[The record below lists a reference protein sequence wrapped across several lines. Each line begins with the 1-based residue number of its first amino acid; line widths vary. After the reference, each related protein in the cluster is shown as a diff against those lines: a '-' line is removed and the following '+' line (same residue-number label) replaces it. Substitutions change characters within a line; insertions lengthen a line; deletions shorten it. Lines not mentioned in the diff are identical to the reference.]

1 MAKTKRKGWFA
12 QKTQT
17 KKTGDKMKHPKI
29 VSIVRIA
36 AFIAAAALSIQ
47 QTRATPYASCIT
59 NNAGTIN
66 FHLNENGGNVTVTYE
81 NGSTNA
87 SYNGITTGTN
97 LPPGLYTFSL
107 TGHSSYSIS
116 VSKVGTGLANVIT
129 NGFVLGDYRGID
141 VNKNPTSP
149 YFGQIYAARSAA
161 ASPAMAFYTLD
172 SDNTF
177 ISSNN
182 AGEIFTPGNT
192 SSPYRIG
199 VAPDDYLMVGDF
211 SSTNSS
217 IYRVSP
223 DLTTSQL
230 VLGPPG
236 VAAGQ
241 TAGVHGSEESRPLL
255 IGKLAGGGSATLL
268 EIDGNFPTDGS
279 HYNDILVYSNIT
291 LATLPRSSTGP
302 DLYGPVVG
310 LPANDGITLNNTFAG
325 LTEGPNG
332 YIYASYYRQASTPG
346 NPAALQIYDS
356 SITNQVWNSQYN
368 GGSSDYFIN
377 AYPGGS
383 VFGLIDSA
391 VSPDGKYVVGVSI
404 DNHFTICSLTN
415 GIPDVSTLF
424 VVKPTSSAQNGRAI
438 CWDAADNIYFVSSG
452 TAVMQVWSLGFSATA
467 VTTGNAG
474 GTTGF
479 SVTVPSTSVSVT
491 ATNPIA
497 SQANSYGNPTN
508 AVFTITRAGSL
519 NSSLVVPFTLSGTA
533 SNGTYVAVATT
544 GVTLAPG
551 QASTNIT
558 ITAVTDGIARPT
570 TTVILTLGASA
581 LYSVASPGTAT
592 IFIVNTAPDEVVAS
606 VDAPTMYNAFSN
618 DYASFVLTRLGDTN
632 AASFTVSSFTLTGTA
647 IAGTDYT
654 LPGPITFNPGDIS
667 YTNTISPLSGG
678 QLPVDSTANPFVGNK
693 TVIVGV
699 ASGSGYSGA
708 PDTATLAII
717 DSATPTATVLFSDP
731 LTDPNDATNWGVTS
745 ANNNMQNNAIDN
757 TIAFGYNLQTGD
769 PSDYGAIPLPP
780 SGVTNALRVTVNKDV
795 SPGAA
800 AAVNLYPTN
809 VSFSGNY
816 AVRFNMNIIEG
827 YNPSVTTEGA
837 LFGINHSGQQ
847 TNWWSGSGIVSGWG
861 TPATNVWGS
870 DGIWYWIS
878 ADGGAG
884 EGDYIEYTGLG
895 GTNDNTGWEEI
906 TDTTR
911 ASYANA
917 FKTNVF
923 TTTGGPGLV
932 ANGSVL
938 NGSAANNWSD
948 VEIMQYKGVVTLTI
962 DKTTILSYTN
972 TTTFTN
978 GTLMLGY
985 NDPFSSVGT
994 LDAAVYFSNLRVV
1007 AIGSPVITQIVSSG
1021 ANVVINFTTVDGDL
1035 TAASFGVQSSVIVDG
1050 TYGDAGGVTITALGG
1065 GAFQAVV
1072 PKNGATQ
1079 FYRIVENE

>member
-1 MAKTKRKGWFA
+1 
-12 QKTQT
+12 
-17 KKTGDKMKHPKI
+17 MKQPKI
-29 VSIVRIA
+29 VSRLRTAV
-36 AFIAAAALSIQ
+36 FIAAAALSIQ
-47 QTRATPYASCIT
+47 QTQATPYASCIT

-66 FHLNENGGNVTVTYE
+66 FHLNEKGGNITVTYE
-81 NGSTNA
+81 DGSTNA
-87 SYNGITTGTN
+87 GYNGITTGTN

-116 VSKVGTGLANVIT
+116 VSKVGTGLASVIT

-149 YFGQIYAARSAA
+149 YFGQIYVARSAA
-161 ASPAMAFYTLD
+161 ASPAMAFYALD

-182 AGEIFTPGNT
+182 AGEVFTPGNT

-211 SSTNSS
+211 SITNSS

-236 VAAGQ
+236 VVAGQ

-255 IGKLAGGGSATLL
+255 IGNLAGGGSATLL
-268 EIDGNFPTDGS
+268 EIDGDFPTDGS
-279 HYNDILVYSNIT
+279 HYNSILVYSNIT

-310 LPANDGITLNNTFAG
+310 LPTTYGELNGNTYAG

-332 YIYASYYRQASTPG
+332 YIYASYFRLSSLPG

-356 SITNQVWNSQYN
+356 SVTNQVWNSQYN
-368 GGSSDYFIN
+368 GGNSDYFIN
-377 AYPGGS
+377 S
-383 VFGLIDSA
+383 VANGAGLCGLVDSA
-391 VSPDGKYVVGVSI
+391 VSPDGKYVVGLAI

-424 VVKPTSSAQNGRAI
+424 TVEPTSDAENGRGI
-438 CWDAADNIYFVSSG
+438 CWDAADNIYFISSG
-452 TAVMQVWSLGFSATA
+452 TAVMQAWTLGFSSTA
-467 VTTGNAG
+467 VTTGNAS

-479 SVTVPSTSVSVT
+479 SVTVPSAAVSVT
-491 ATNPIA
+491 ATNPFA

-508 AVFTITRAGSL
+508 AVFTITRTGSL
-519 NSSLVVPFTLSGTA
+519 NASLVIPFALGGTA
-533 SNGTYVAVATT
+533 SNGTYVATATT

-570 TTVILTLGASA
+570 TTVTLTLGASG
-581 LYSVASPGTAT
+581 LYNVANPGTAT
-592 IFIVNTAPDEVVAS
+592 ISIANTAPDEVIAS
-606 VDAPTMYNAFSN
+606 VGVPTMYNAFSN

-678 QLPVDSTANPFVGNK
+678 QLPVDSTANPYVGNK
-693 TVIVGV
+693 TVFVGV
-699 ASGSGYSGA
+699 ASGSGYTGGSGMA
-708 PDTATLAII
+708 ALTII

-731 LTDPNDATNWGVTS
+731 LTDPNDAPNWNVTS
-745 ANNNMQNNAIDN
+745 ANNNMQTNAIDD
-757 TIAFGYNLQTGD
+757 TITFGYNLQNGD
-769 PSDYGAIPLPP
+769 PGDYGAIPLPP
-780 SGVTNALRVTVNKDV
+780 SGASTALRVTVNKDA

-800 AAVNLYPTN
+800 AGVNLYPKN
-809 VSFSGNY
+809 ASFSGNY

-847 TNWWSGSGIVSGWG
+847 TNWWSGSGILSGWG

-884 EGDYIEYTGLG
+884 EGDYVEYTGAG
-895 GTNDNTGWEEI
+895 GTNANAGWEELA
-906 TDTTR
+906 DTTR
-911 ASYANA
+911 ASYVNA

-923 TTTGGPGLV
+923 SSTGGPGLV

-938 NGSAANNWSD
+938 DGFSANNWSD
-948 VEIMQYKGVVTLTI
+948 VEIMQYKGVVTLSI
-962 DKTTILSYTN
+962 DKTPILTYVN
-972 TTTFTN
+972 TTVFTN

-994 LDAAVYFSNLRVV
+994 LDASVYFSNLRVV
-1007 AIGSPVITQIVSSG
+1007 AIGSPVITQIVPSG
-1021 ANVVINFTTVDGDL
+1021 NNVVINFTTVDGDL
-1035 TAASFGVQSSVIVDG
+1035 TAASFGVQSSAVANG
-1050 TYGDAGGVTITALGG
+1050 TYGNAGGVTITALGG

-1072 PKNGATQ
+1072 PKNGAMQ
-1079 FYRIVENE
+1079 FYRIVANE